1 MDKSREVLMTEEI
14 LKVLNGNLKYR
25 KFELQI
31 IEVDEEQKL
40 YRLCAD
46 LGEIK
51 RYTNFSNNT
60 QNINNALMLTIDS
73 YNNKKEADMYINK
86 EDKIDL
92 ERVYGDLEEAVE
104 NDNKE
109 VLEDIFILYLFKL
122 TQKNLNLLGV

>member
-14 LKVLNGNLKYR
+14 LKALNGNLKYR

-31 IEVDEEQKL
+31 IEVDEEQKF